1 MIRSILKVSY
11 PNFMT
16 LNKYWKRN
24 TKLSDASIVITCN
37 ERITN
42 NHVEVIPVNWTQKFE
57 PHGGQISKP

>member
-24 TKLSDASIVITCN
+24 TKLSDASIVKTCN

-42 NHVEVIPVNWTQKFE
+42 NHVMCNYQTLHNVVEKSSSVI
-57 PHGGQISKP
+57 